1 MNVGGL
7 GSFNNNWCIHMGLSK
22 YDVDGLKLYTFSRPH
37 ASLFSC
43 NNFFVATF
51 MALFMTSSNNLVS
64 LIISQNIKTIIGVR
78 ELVNTKI

>member
-1 MNVGGL
+1 
-7 GSFNNNWCIHMGLSK
+7 
-22 YDVDGLKLYTFSRPH
+22 
-37 ASLFSC
+37 
-43 NNFFVATF
+43 VATF